1 MQEERMTGIVP
12 VHYQI
17 ADDLR
22 SRIGSGELAPE
33 DALPTTA
40 ELVERWGC
48 SDLTA
53 RKAIEVLREE
63 GRVTSGRGK
72 APTVKAPVERHQIAL
87 SNGWTQVQKDLV
99 LCSEEERQV
108 KGAIE
113 LTAGIPIAETH
124 STATYTEVAAD
135 AELAEEFGI
144 TVGSLL
150 IQRFYEMVHRTTG
163 RRVSWSVSYM
173 PKALIESNPA
183 LLDEQNEPWP
193 GGHQHQLWT
202 VGIEL
207 IRFERRIYAAQ
218 PTPGERQKW
227 GMDAGTPML
236 HVLSRSIDTDER
248 CVEFSEARYPA
259 DRTEIAISEPL
270 RRWTSEEREGAA
282 THAGKA

>member
-1 MQEERMTGIVP
+1 MTGIVP

-22 SRIGSGELAPE
+22 SRIGSGELAPG

-40 ELVERWGC
+40 ELVERWSC

-53 RKAIEVLREE
+53 RKAVDVLREE

-72 APTVKAPVERHQIAL
+72 PPTVKTPIERHQIAL
-87 SNGWTQVQKDLV
+87 SNGWTQAQKDLV
-99 LCSEEERQV
+99 LRSEEEREV

-113 LTAGIPIAETH
+113 LTAGIPISETR
-124 STATYTEVAAD
+124 SSATYTEVAAG
-135 AELAEEFGI
+135 AAMAEELG
-144 TVGSLL
+144 VAEGSPLV
-150 IQRFYEMVHRTTG
+150 QRFYEMVHRTTE
-163 RRVSWSVSYM
+163 RRVSWSVSYI
-173 PKALIESNPA
+173 PKALIESNSE
-183 LLDEQNEPWP
+183 LLDDQNEPWP

-236 HVLSRSIDTDER
+236 HVFSRSIDTDER

-259 DRTEIAISEPL
+259 DRTEIAVTEPL
-270 RRWTSEEREGAA
+270 RRWTQEEREGAEA
-282 THAGKA
+282 RAGKA